1 MGPNSPSTQAAQ
13 HHELHEGLEEE
24 LALVLVVVEV
34 LEVAELVLVELDPVK
49 GLVMVEETVL
59 AGQDNLQ

>member
-1 MGPNSPSTQAAQ
+1 M
-13 HHELHEGLEEE
+13 EEE

-34 LEVAELVLVELDPVK
+34 LEVAELVLVELDPAK